1 MKYIPEKMVSKS
13 RFSDLYNNSET
24 SAKQF
29 VIDKICC
36 YISENREYCDNKNYG
51 HLCNLFSALAFE
63 DLFEQSCSRDEA
75 IEIVRKA
82 MYKYLEPTVEKMR
95 RLSENP
101 FFVPFLKL
109 TMPTKFKFTCGH
121 GWKIEY
127 PKTDI
132 TEFAMTTSECIYC
145 KIFAKYNIFE
155 LTKVFCGVD
164 DLLYSD
170 MPGAAFLYT
179 EQLGTGGKMC
189 DYIFRKKFYIYE
201 GKQ

>member
-63 DLFEQSCSRDEA
+63 DFFEQSCSRDEA
-75 IEIVRKA
+75 IEKVRKA
-82 MYKYLEPTVEKMR
+82 MCKYLEPTVEKMR

-109 TMPTKFKFTCGH
+109 TMPTKFKFTCGY

-127 PKTDI
+127 PKTDK
-132 TEFAMTTSECIYC
+132 TEFAMTTMECIYC

-155 LTKVFCGVD
+155 LTKAFCGVD

-189 DYIFRKKFYIYE
+189 DYIFRKKIYIYG

>member
-1 MKYIPEKMVSKS
+1 MKYIPEKMVSRS

-24 SAKQF
+24 FAKHF
-29 VIDKICC
+29 VIDKISC
-36 YISENREYCDNKNYG
+36 YISENPEYCDNKNYG

-63 DLFEQSCSRDEA
+63 EFFEQSCSRAEA
-75 IEIVRKA
+75 IEKVQKA
-82 MYKYLEPTVEKMR
+82 MYKYLEPMVGKMR

-101 FFVPFLKL
+101 IFIPFLKC
-109 TMPTKFKFTCGH
+109 TMPLKFKCTCGY

-127 PKTDI
+127 PKTDKN
-132 TEFAMTTSECIYC
+132 EFAMTTRECIYC
-145 KIFAKYNIFE
+145 KIFAKYSIFE
-155 LTKVFCGVD
+155 MAKIFCIVD

-189 DYIFRKKFYIYE
+189 DYIFRKK
-201 GKQ
+201 KQ